1 MFDPTFSNFDP
12 KDLYDPRDPHL
23 YKSKYKYAD
32 LLRQTLA
39 AKIHQIWCEWAAS
52 MIKQNL
58 IESSKVPDLI
68 KVLVPYH
75 SLTPDAQRD
84 HLIRAEQ
91 IIGEFIQW
99 KLVAQSLEK
108 GEPTKGKQV

>member
-1 MFDPTFSNFDP
+1 MYDPTFNNFDP

-23 YKSKYKYAD
+23 YKSKYAE

-52 MIKQNL
+52 MIDQNL

-91 IIGEFIQW
+91 VIAEFLQW
-99 KLVAQSLEK
+99 QLVAQSLK
-108 GEPTKGKQV
+108 RGGPTKGKQV

>member
-1 MFDPTFSNFDP
+1 MFDPTFNNFDP
-12 KDLYDPRDPHL
+12 KDLYDPRDPNL
-23 YKSKYKYAD
+23 YNFTSKYPE

-39 AKIHQIWCEWAAS
+39 AKIHQIWCQWAAS
-52 MIKQNL
+52 MIDQNL

-68 KVLVPYH
+68 KILVPYH

-91 IIGEFIQW
+91 IIKEFIQW
-99 KLVAQSLEK
+99 KLVEQSLKK
-108 GEPTKGKQV
+108 GGPTKGKQV

>member
-1 MFDPTFSNFDP
+1 MFDPTFNNFDP
-12 KDLYDPRDPHL
+12 KDLYDPRDPNL
-23 YKSKYKYAD
+23 YNFTSKYPE

-39 AKIHQIWCEWAAS
+39 AKIHQIWCQWAAS
-52 MIKQNL
+52 MIDQNL

-68 KVLVPYH
+68 KILVPYH

-91 IIGEFIQW
+91 VIAEFLQW
-99 KLVAQSLEK
+99 QLVAQSLKK
-108 GEPTKGKQV
+108 GGPNKGKQV